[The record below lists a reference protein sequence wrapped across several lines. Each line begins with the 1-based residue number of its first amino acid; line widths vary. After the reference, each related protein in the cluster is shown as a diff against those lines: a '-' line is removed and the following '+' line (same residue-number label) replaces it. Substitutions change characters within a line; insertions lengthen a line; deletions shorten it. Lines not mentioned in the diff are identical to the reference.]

1 MGMVVAGGSLLA
13 LSATGHPVLAVAACA
28 LFGAA
33 VVMVEAAGS
42 TELLQRLPAPAV
54 SATFGLLDSLLIAAM
69 VAGGLAGALLASI
82 TGTRWSLAAL
92 AISATTWTLRAQQ
105 AGLPAATPPDLR
117 SAVLEGAA
125 R

>member
-1 MGMVVAGGSLLA
+1 
-13 LSATGHPVLAVAACA
+13 
-28 LFGAA
+28 
-33 VVMVEAAGS
+33 MVEAAGS